1 MSGITGVTIG
11 SLRLKNPL
19 IAGAAEHLIEETGVR
34 AALAA
39 GASVVVMKSTNEV
52 EAAKAQLDAAE
63 YAVFD
68 ETWRRREWNASAPPS
83 AFIACRSGLY
93 PGSFD
98 SWLESVSRLDREA
111 AKSDAYVA
119 ASLILGDLD
128 HAIKM
133 ARQVQEAGLRLLELN
148 IGTPYAS
155 QAAKGAVATELL
167 PERVSSIVGAIR
179 ATVSMPLWVKI
190 TGQSE
195 RVPELARAAFA
206 AGADSVVMAGRLLGL
221 IPDLDTMR
229 PVLGT
234 TLGVG
239 GYWNLPLTCHWLALS
254 RAAVGRDRP
263 LIATNG
269 IQNGLDIARVMLA
282 GASAAEISSPVMLRG
297 FGLIERSLEEFK
309 DYLNRKEIVAQDLIG
324 RAADARKSFA
334 EMPPLQGNWRNY
346 VPPDAKDL
354 REMRAIE
361 LDASGWHTVNDF
373 INALKAAIGAPE
385 WHGSNVAAFIDSMI
399 AGGVNALEPP
409 YVIKLVNS
417 GNLKHE
423 VVAFIRD
430 LASAIE
436 ETRARRLARTGEDVA
451 VSLEFK
457 N

>member
-1 MSGITGVTIG
+1 MPGDLSVTIG
-11 SLRLKNPL
+11 ALHLKNPL
-19 IAGAAEHLIEETGVR
+19 IAGAAEHLIEEAGVR
-34 AALAA
+34 RALAA

-68 ETWRRREWNASAPPS
+68 ETWQRQEWNASAPPS

-93 PGSFD
+93 PGSFE
-98 SWLESVSRLDREA
+98 SWLEQVARLDREA

-128 HAIKM
+128 HAKRM
-133 ARQVQEAGLRLLELN
+133 ALQVQEAGLRLLELN

-167 PERVSSIVGAIR
+167 PERVASIVGAIR

-190 TGQSE
+190 SGQSE
-195 RVPELARAAFA
+195 RVPELARAAFE

-221 IPDLDTMR
+221 IPDLETMQ

-254 RAAVGRDRP
+254 RSLVGRDKP

-269 IQNGLDIARVMLA
+269 IQNGLDIARAMLA
-282 GASAAEISSPVMLRG
+282 GASAAEIASPIMLRG
-297 FGLIERSLEEFK
+297 FELIERALAELK
-309 DYLNRKEIVAQDLIG
+309 DYLTRKAIDAPDLIG

-334 EMPPLQGNWRNY
+334 EMPQLDGNWRNY
-346 VPPDAKDL
+346 VPQDSL
-354 REMRAIE
+354 
-361 LDASGWHTVNDF
+361 N
-373 INALKAAIGAPE
+373 KAALNP
-385 WHGSNVAAFIDSMI
+385 ND
-399 AGGVNALEPP
+399 
-409 YVIKLVNS
+409 
-417 GNLKHE
+417 
-423 VVAFIRD
+423 
-430 LASAIE
+430 
-436 ETRARRLARTGEDVA
+436 
-451 VSLEFK
+451 
-457 N
+457 

>member
-1 MSGITGVTIG
+1 MASELGVTIG
-11 SLRLKNPL
+11 ALRLKNPL
-19 IAGAAEHLIEETGVR
+19 IAGAAEHLIEEAGAR
-34 AALAA
+34 AALRA

-52 EAAKAQLDAAE
+52 EAAKLQLDCAE

-68 ETWRRREWNASAPPS
+68 ESWQRREWNASAPAS

-98 SWLESVSRLDREA
+98 QWLESVSRLDREA
-111 AKSDAYVA
+111 AKNDAYVA
-119 ASLILGDLD
+119 ASIILGDLD
-128 HAIKM
+128 HAKRM
-133 ARQVQEAGLRLLELN
+133 AQQVEGAGLRLLELN

-190 TGQSE
+190 SGQSE
-195 RVPELARAAFA
+195 RVPELVRAAFE

-221 IPDLDTMR
+221 IPDLDTMK

-254 RAAVGRDRP
+254 RATVGHNKP

-269 IQNGLDIARVMLA
+269 IQNGLDIARAMLA

-297 FGLIERSLEEFK
+297 FELIERSLAELR
-309 DYLNRKEIVAQDLIG
+309 DYLSAKQIDAQDLIG
-324 RAADARKSFA
+324 RAADARKTFA

-346 VPPDAKDL
+346 VPRDSLNSKD
-354 REMRAIE
+354 
-361 LDASGWHTVNDF
+361 
-373 INALKAAIGAPE
+373 
-385 WHGSNVAAFIDSMI
+385 
-399 AGGVNALEPP
+399 
-409 YVIKLVNS
+409 
-417 GNLKHE
+417 
-423 VVAFIRD
+423 
-430 LASAIE
+430 
-436 ETRARRLARTGEDVA
+436 
-451 VSLEFK
+451 
-457 N
+457 